1 MEPTPAPGGPWVLER
16 HSGSAEQL
24 HHLEVPERRTVMV
37 LEVDRPALVLGST
50 QSPSLVATDR
60 LAASGIEVAR
70 RRSGG
75 GVVLLVPGEHVWVD
89 VVLPADDPLWV
100 PDVGRSSWWLGDAW
114 AAAIAAVAPA
124 SSVVEVHRDGVS
136 DRESG
141 AQVCFAAVGPGEVL
155 VGGRKLVGVSQR
167 RTRRTARFQCVL
179 HRHVDVEA
187 TLSLLVPPADAQ
199 GAALRARLRAA
210 LDEVADLPAVGV
222 DPGWSVVEDL
232 LAHLP

>member
-1 MEPTPAPGGPWVLER
+1 VLER

-60 LAASGIEVAR
+60 LAASGIELAR

-100 PDVGRSSWWLGDAW
+100 PDVDRSSWWLGEAW
-114 AAAIAAVAPA
+114 AAAIAAVAPIG
-124 SSVVEVHRDGVS
+124 SEVEVHRGPVS
-136 DRESG
+136 DRELG
-141 AQVCFAAVGPGEVL
+141 AQVCFAALGPGEVS

-179 HRHVDVEA
+179 FRHIEPDA
-187 TLSLLVPPADAQ
+187 TLSLLAPPVDAHD
-199 GAALRARLRAA
+199 AAARERLRVA
-210 LDEVADLPAVGV
+210 LDAVADLPAVGV